1 MMFSIIRLAKK
12 QVIVIMS
19 KVKRSEV
26 YAVVSG
32 VSIVDG
38 DYQET
43 EHTVVGRHNSIEK
56 YVQRARKLYPDFLPR
71 EVRVY
76 CSTFAMPLAD
86 FMRTAAQDGKPV
98 DITEEVRER
107 GMAEDAG
114 EDVPLDTK
122 K

>member
-1 MMFSIIRLAKK
+1 
-12 QVIVIMS
+12 MS

-38 DYQET
+38 DYVET
-43 EHTVVGRHNSIEK
+43 EHMVIGRHNSIEK

-76 CSTFAMPLAD
+76 RNTFAMPLAD
-86 FMRTAAQDGKPV
+86 FMRTATVDGEPV
-98 DITEEVRER
+98 DITDDIRANETT
-107 GMAEDAG
+107 G
-114 EDVPLDTK
+114 EDVPLDIEA
-122 K
+122 

>member
-1 MMFSIIRLAKK
+1 
-12 QVIVIMS
+12 MS
-19 KVKRSEV
+19 KVKRNEV

-32 VSIVDG
+32 MSIVDG

-43 EHTVVGRHNSIEK
+43 EHTVIGRHNSIEK

-76 CSTFAMPLAD
+76 RSTFSMPLAD
-86 FMRTAAQDGKPV
+86 FMQTATADGDPV

-107 GMAEDAG
+107 ETADDAG
-114 EDVPLDTK
+114 EDVPLDIEE
-122 K
+122 

>member
-1 MMFSIIRLAKK
+1 
-12 QVIVIMS
+12 MS
-19 KVKRSEV
+19 KVKRNEV

-32 VSIVDG
+32 MSIVDG

-76 CSTFAMPLAD
+76 RSTFAMPLSV
-86 FMRTAAQDGKPV
+86 FMQAAERDGEPV
-98 DITEEVRER
+98 DITDDIRANE
-107 GMAEDAG
+107 ATG
-114 EDVPLDTK
+114 EDVPLEA
-122 K
+122 